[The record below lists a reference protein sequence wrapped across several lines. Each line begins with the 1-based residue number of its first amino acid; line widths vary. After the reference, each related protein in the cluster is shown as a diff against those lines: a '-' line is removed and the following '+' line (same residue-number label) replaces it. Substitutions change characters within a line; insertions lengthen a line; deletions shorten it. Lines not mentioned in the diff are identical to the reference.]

1 MIVLSIKTMEKVKY
15 YDKVFKPFI
24 TNDKIE
30 AIIDEVAAKINA
42 DFAGKDERPIFLCVL
57 NGAIM
62 FTAAVM
68 KRCNFDAELVSIKM
82 SSYTGTQSTGT
93 VLVPLGL
100 TGDVAGRTVIIFED
114 IVDTGNTIVALKE
127 LLISKGA
134 KDVRICT
141 MLMKPEIYAKSEK
154 LDYVGAEIPNAFIV
168 GYGLDY
174 DELGRNLPD
183 IYVLDE

>member
-1 MIVLSIKTMEKVKY
+1 MAKIKFH
-15 YDKVFKPFI
+15 DKVFKPFI

-30 AIIDEVAAKINA
+30 EIIDGVAEKINA

-68 KRCNFDAELVSIKM
+68 KRCNFDAELISIKM
-82 SSYTGTQSTGT
+82 SSYVGTKSNGT

-100 TGDVAGRTVIIFED
+100 TGSVEGRTVIIFED

-127 LLISKGA
+127 LLLSKGA

-141 MLMKPEIYAKSEK
+141 MLTKPEVYNKSEK

-183 IYVLDE
+183 IYVLDQE

>member
-1 MIVLSIKTMEKVKY
+1 MKTNQSMDKVTY
-15 YDKVFKPFI
+15 FGKVFKPFI
-24 TNDKIE
+24 SNEQIE
-30 AIIDEVAAKINA
+30 KIIDGVAAKINA
-42 DFAGKDERPIFLCVL
+42 DFAGSTGRPIFLCVL

-62 FTAAVM
+62 FTAGIM
-68 KRCNFDAELVSIKM
+68 KRVNFDAELVSIKM
-82 SSYTGTQSTGT
+82 SSYTGTTSSGT

-100 TGDVAGRTVIIFED
+100 TANVEGRSVIIFED

-134 KDVRICT
+134 RDVKICT
-141 MLMKPEIYAKSEK
+141 MLMKPDVYHKDEK
-154 LDYVGAEIPNAFIV
+154 IDYVGAEIPNAFIV

-183 IYVLDE
+183 IYVIDSE

>member
-1 MIVLSIKTMEKVKY
+1 MDKVKY

-24 TNDKIE
+24 TNDRIE
-30 AIIDEVAAKINA
+30 KIIDEVAAKLNA
-42 DFAGKDERPIFLCVL
+42 DFEGKDERPMFLCVL

-62 FTAAVM
+62 FTAGVM

-82 SSYTGTQSTGT
+82 SSYTGTKSTGT

-100 TGDVAGRTVIIFED
+100 TSDVAGRTVIIFED

-183 IYVLDE
+183 IYVLDQD

>member
-1 MIVLSIKTMEKVKY
+1 MANIKLY
-15 YDKVFKPFI
+15 NKVFKPYI
-24 TNDKIE
+24 TEDRIE
-30 AIIDEVAAKINA
+30 KAIDEVAAKVNR
-42 DFAGKDERPIFLCVL
+42 DFKDSNDVPIVLCVL

-82 SSYTGTQSTGT
+82 SSYTGTTSSGT

-100 TGDVAGRTVIIFED
+100 TGDVSGRTVIIFED
-114 IVDTGNTIVALKE
+114 IVDTGNTIVALKD

-141 MLMKPEIYAKSEK
+141 MLMKPEVDTKSEK

-183 IYVLDE
+183 IYVLDQD